1 MIFKID
7 SSLNNVKGKS
17 AKELADLI
25 LHISNAQ
32 HNISCNPDM
41 WKWVNEHLLVNEYLS
56 NWDVQLIKSNKQLR
70 DITYVKSRYLSTVTI
85 GLQAGMFTPAEAD
98 KLISHPSL
106 VIVENEQNDW
116 AVIRTWID
124 LLKNDRNYKD
134 VNTIVCKRKDANEF
148 RAYNAGSSG
157 QIVNTVTQRQTI
169 YGRKATPYKVTILI
183 DSDKCD
189 AVADFSNEKKK
200 IIQAMAKAGIE
211 GHILHK
217 REMEN
222 YFTEANYRAAG
233 IIVPSKAVPVY
244 TDEEWDFI
252 DIENASFTN
261 YKKKQLP
268 MVAQYLDKL
277 SLLSRVDVRKVT
289 YNGEIMNEIQ
299 MIILKFAKLC

>member
-7 SSLNNVKGKS
+7 SSLKNAEGKS

-32 HNISCNPDM
+32 HNIVCEPDM
-41 WKWVNEHLLVNEYLS
+41 WKWMTEHLLINEYLS
-56 NWDVQLIKSNKQLR
+56 NWDIQLINGNKQLR
-70 DITYVKSRYLSTVTI
+70 DITHAKSRYLSTVTL
-85 GLQAGMFTPAEAD
+85 GMEAGMFSPAEAD
-98 KLISHPSL
+98 KLVSQPSL

-116 AVIRTWID
+116 EVIRKWID
-124 LLKNDRNYKD
+124 LLKNDRTYKD
-134 VNTIVCKRKDANEF
+134 VNTIVCKRKDANDF

-157 QIVNTVTQRQTI
+157 QIANSIAQRHTI
-169 YGRKATPYKVTILI
+169 YGSTIPYKVTTLI
-183 DSDKCD
+183 DSDKGD
-189 AVADFSNEKKK
+189 ADDDFKDEK
-200 IIQAMAKAGIE
+200 IIKAMEEAGIE

-233 IIVPSKAVPVY
+233 IIAPGVPVPVY

-268 MVAQYLDKL
+268 TLVQYLDKP

-289 YNGEIMNEIQ
+289 YNGEVINEIQ

>member
-7 SSLNNVKGKS
+7 SSLKNAEGKS
-17 AKELADLI
+17 VKELADLI

-32 HNISCNPDM
+32 HNIVCEPDM
-41 WKWVNEHLLVNEYLS
+41 WKWMTEHLLINEYLS
-56 NWDVQLIKSNKQLR
+56 NWDIQLINGNKQLR
-70 DITYVKSRYLSTVTI
+70 DITHAKSRYLSTVTI
-85 GLQAGMFTPAEAD
+85 GMEAGMFSPAEAD
-98 KLISHPSL
+98 KLVSQPSL

-116 AVIRTWID
+116 AVIQKWID
-124 LLKNDRNYKD
+124 LLKNDRTYKD
-134 VNTIVCKRKDANEF
+134 VNTIVCKRKDANDF

-157 QIVNTVTQRQTI
+157 QIANSIAQRHAI
-169 YGRKATPYKVTILI
+169 YGSTIPYKVTTLI
-183 DSDKCD
+183 DSDKRD
-189 AVADFSNEKKK
+189 ADDDFKDEK
-200 IIQAMAKAGIE
+200 IIKAMEEAGIE

-233 IIVPSKAVPVY
+233 IIAPGVPVPVY

-268 MVAQYLDKL
+268 TLVQYLDKP

-289 YNGEIMNEIQ
+289 YNGEVINEIQ

>member
-1 MIFKID
+1 
-7 SSLNNVKGKS
+7 
-17 AKELADLI
+17 
-25 LHISNAQ
+25 
-32 HNISCNPDM
+32 
-41 WKWVNEHLLVNEYLS
+41 
-56 NWDVQLIKSNKQLR
+56 
-70 DITYVKSRYLSTVTI
+70 
-85 GLQAGMFTPAEAD
+85 MFSPAEAD
-98 KLISHPSL
+98 KLVSQPSL

-116 AVIRTWID
+116 AVIRKWID
-124 LLKNDRNYKD
+124 LLKNDRTYKD
-134 VNTIVCKRKDANEF
+134 VNTIVCKRKDANDF

-157 QIVNTVTQRQTI
+157 QIANSIAQRHAI
-169 YGRKATPYKVTILI
+169 YGSTIPYKVTTLI
-183 DSDKCD
+183 DSDKRD
-189 AVADFSNEKKK
+189 ADDDFKDEK
-200 IIQAMAKAGIE
+200 IIQAMEEAGIE

-233 IIVPSKAVPVY
+233 IIAPGVPVPVY

-268 MVAQYLDKL
+268 TLVQYLDKP

-289 YNGEIMNEIQ
+289 YNGEVINEIQ

>member
-7 SSLNNVKGKS
+7 SSLKNAEGKS

-32 HNISCNPDM
+32 HNIVCEPDM
-41 WKWVNEHLLVNEYLS
+41 WKWMTEHLLINEYLS
-56 NWDVQLIKSNKQLR
+56 NWDIQLINGNKQLR
-70 DITYVKSRYLSTVTI
+70 DITHAKSRYLSTVTI
-85 GLQAGMFTPAEAD
+85 GMEAGMFSPAEAD
-98 KLISHPSL
+98 KLVSQPSL

-116 AVIRTWID
+116 AVIRKWID
-124 LLKNDRNYKD
+124 LLKNDRTYKD
-134 VNTIVCKRKDANEF
+134 VNTIVCKRKDANDF

-157 QIVNTVTQRQTI
+157 QIANSIAQRHAI
-169 YGRKATPYKVTILI
+169 YGSTIPYKVTTLI
-183 DSDKCD
+183 DSDKRD
-189 AVADFSNEKKK
+189 ADDDFKDEK
-200 IIQAMAKAGIE
+200 IIKAMEEAGIE

-233 IIVPSKAVPVY
+233 IIAPGVPVPVY

-268 MVAQYLDKL
+268 TLVQYLDKP

-289 YNGEIMNEIQ
+289 YNGEVINEIQ

>member
-7 SSLNNVKGKS
+7 SSLKNAEGKS

-32 HNISCNPDM
+32 HNIVCEPDM
-41 WKWVNEHLLVNEYLS
+41 WKWMTEHLLNIEYLAK
-56 NWDVQLIKSNKQLR
+56 WDIQLINSNRQLR
-70 DITYVKSRYLSTVTI
+70 DITHTKSKYLSTVTI
-85 GLQAGMFTPAEAD
+85 GREAGMFSPAEAD
-98 KLISHPSL
+98 KLVTQPSL

-116 AVIRTWID
+116 AVIRKWID
-124 LLKNDRNYKD
+124 LLKNDRTYKD
-134 VNTIVCKRKDANEF
+134 VNTIVCKRKDANDF

-157 QIVNTVTQRQTI
+157 QIINSIAQRQAI
-169 YGRKATPYKVTILI
+169 YGSTIRYKVTTLI
-183 DSDKCD
+183 DSDKGN
-189 AVADFSNEKKK
+189 ADDDLKDEKKN
-200 IIQAMAKAGIE
+200 IIQAMAEAGIE

-233 IIVPSKAVPVY
+233 IIAPGVPVPVF

-261 YKKKQLP
+261 YKKRQLP
-268 MVAQYLDKL
+268 TVAQYLDKR
-277 SLLSRVDVRKVT
+277 SLLNRVDVRKVT
-289 YNGEIMNEIQ
+289 YNDEVMNEIQ

>member
-7 SSLNNVKGKS
+7 SSLKNAEGKS

-25 LHISNAQ
+25 LHISNAH
-32 HNISCNPDM
+32 HNIVCEPDM
-41 WKWVNEHLLVNEYLS
+41 WKWMTEHLLINEYLS
-56 NWDVQLIKSNKQLR
+56 NWDIQLINGNKQLR
-70 DITYVKSRYLSTVTI
+70 DITHAKSRYLSTVTI
-85 GLQAGMFTPAEAD
+85 GMEAGMFSPAEAD
-98 KLISHPSL
+98 KLVSQPSL

-116 AVIRTWID
+116 AVIQKWID
-124 LLKNDRNYKD
+124 LLKNDRTYKD
-134 VNTIVCKRKDANEF
+134 VNTIVCKRKDANDF

-157 QIVNTVTQRQTI
+157 QIANSIAQRHAI
-169 YGRKATPYKVTILI
+169 YGSTIPYKVTTLI
-183 DSDKCD
+183 DSDKRD
-189 AVADFSNEKKK
+189 ADDDFKDEK
-200 IIQAMAKAGIE
+200 IIQAMEEAGIE

-233 IIVPSKAVPVY
+233 IIAPGVPVPVY

-268 MVAQYLDKL
+268 TLARYLDKP

-289 YNGEIMNEIQ
+289 YNGEVMNEIQ

>member
-7 SSLNNVKGKS
+7 SSLKNAEGKS

-32 HNISCNPDM
+32 HNIVCEPDM
-41 WKWVNEHLLVNEYLS
+41 WKWMTEHLLINEYLS
-56 NWDVQLIKSNKQLR
+56 NWDIQLINGNKQLR
-70 DITYVKSRYLSTVTI
+70 DITHAKSRYLSTVTI
-85 GLQAGMFTPAEAD
+85 GMEAGMFSPAEAD
-98 KLISHPSL
+98 KLVSQPSL

-116 AVIRTWID
+116 EVIRKWID
-124 LLKNDRNYKD
+124 LLKNDRTYKD
-134 VNTIVCKRKDANEF
+134 VNTIVCKRKDANDF

-157 QIVNTVTQRQTI
+157 QIANSIAQRHTI
-169 YGRKATPYKVTILI
+169 YGSTIPYKVTTLI
-183 DSDKCD
+183 DSDKGD
-189 AVADFSNEKKK
+189 ADDDFKDEK
-200 IIQAMAKAGIE
+200 IIKAMEEAGIE

-233 IIVPSKAVPVY
+233 IIAPGVPVPVY

-268 MVAQYLDKL
+268 TLVQYLDKP

-289 YNGEIMNEIQ
+289 YNDEVMNEIQ

>member
-7 SSLNNVKGKS
+7 SSLKNAEGKS

-32 HNISCNPDM
+32 HNIVCEPDM
-41 WKWVNEHLLVNEYLS
+41 WKWMTEHLLINEYLS
-56 NWDVQLIKSNKQLR
+56 NWDIQLINGNKQLR
-70 DITYVKSRYLSTVTI
+70 DITHAKSRYLSTVTI
-85 GLQAGMFTPAEAD
+85 GMEAGMFSPAEAD
-98 KLISHPSL
+98 KLVSQPSL

-116 AVIRTWID
+116 KVIQKWID
-124 LLKNDRNYKD
+124 LLKNDRTYKD
-134 VNTIVCKRKDANEF
+134 VNTIVCKRKDANDF

-157 QIVNTVTQRQTI
+157 QIANSIAQRQAI
-169 YGRKATPYKVTILI
+169 YGSTIPYKVTTLI
-183 DSDKCD
+183 DSDKRD
-189 AVADFSNEKKK
+189 ADDDFKDEK
-200 IIQAMAKAGIE
+200 IIKAMEEAGIE

-233 IIVPSKAVPVY
+233 IIAPGVPVPVF

-268 MVAQYLDKL
+268 TLVQYLDKP

-289 YNGEIMNEIQ
+289 YNGEVINEIQ

>member
-7 SSLNNVKGKS
+7 SSLKNAEGKS

-32 HNISCNPDM
+32 HNIVCEPDM
-41 WKWVNEHLLVNEYLS
+41 WKWMTEHLLINEYLS
-56 NWDVQLIKSNKQLR
+56 NWDIQLINGNKQLR
-70 DITYVKSRYLSTVTI
+70 DITHAKSRYLSTVTI
-85 GLQAGMFTPAEAD
+85 GREAGMFSPSEAD
-98 KLISHPSL
+98 KLVSLPSL

-116 AVIRTWID
+116 AVIQIWID
-124 LLKNDRNYKD
+124 LLKNDRTYKD
-134 VNTIVCKRKDANEF
+134 VNTIVCKRKDANDF
-148 RAYNAGSSG
+148 RAYNAGTSG
-157 QIVNTVTQRQTI
+157 QIINTIAQRQAI
-169 YGRKATPYKVTILI
+169 YGSTIPYKVTTLI
-183 DSDKCD
+183 DSDKGD
-189 AVADFSNEKKK
+189 AAAVFSKEKKK
-200 IIQAMAKAGIE
+200 IIQAMAEAGIE

-233 IIVPSKAVPVY
+233 IIAPGVTVPVY

-268 MVAQYLDKL
+268 TLARYLDKP

-289 YNGEIMNEIQ
+289 YNDEVMNEIQ

>member
-7 SSLNNVKGKS
+7 SSIKNATGKS

-32 HNISCNPDM
+32 HNIACDPDM
-41 WKWVNEHLLVNEYLS
+41 WKWMTEHLLINEYLS
-56 NWDVQLIKSNKQLR
+56 NWDILLVNSNKQLR
-70 DITYVKSRYLSTVTI
+70 DITHAKSRYLSTVTI
-85 GLQAGMFTPAEAD
+85 GNEAGMFSPTEAD
-98 KLISHPSL
+98 TLVSQPSL

-124 LLKNDRNYKD
+124 LLKNDRTYKD
-134 VNTIVCKRKDANEF
+134 VNTIVCKRKDANDF
-148 RAYNAGSSG
+148 RAYNAGTSG
-157 QIVNTVTQRQTI
+157 QIINSIAQRLAI
-169 YGRKATPYKVTILI
+169 YGSATPYKVTTLI
-183 DSDKCD
+183 DSDKGN
-189 AVADFSNEKKK
+189 AAADFSNEKKK
-200 IIQAMAKAGIE
+200 IIQAMEDAGIE

-233 IIVPSKAVPVY
+233 IIAPGESVPVY

-261 YKKKQLP
+261 YKKRQLP
-268 MVAQYLDKL
+268 TVAKYLDKP

-289 YNGEIMNEIQ
+289 YNGEVMNEIQ

>member
-7 SSLNNVKGKS
+7 SSLKNAEGKS

-32 HNISCNPDM
+32 HNIVCEPDM
-41 WKWVNEHLLVNEYLS
+41 WKWMTEHLLINEYLS
-56 NWDVQLIKSNKQLR
+56 NWDIQLINGNKQLR
-70 DITYVKSRYLSTVTI
+70 DITHAKSRYLSTVTI
-85 GLQAGMFTPAEAD
+85 GMEAGMFSPVEAD
-98 KLISHPSL
+98 KLVSQPSL

-116 AVIRTWID
+116 EVIRKWID
-124 LLKNDRNYKD
+124 LLKNDRTYKD
-134 VNTIVCKRKDANEF
+134 VNTIVCKRKDANDF

-157 QIVNTVTQRQTI
+157 QIANSIAQRHTI
-169 YGRKATPYKVTILI
+169 YGSTIPYKVTTLI
-183 DSDKCD
+183 DSDKGD
-189 AVADFSNEKKK
+189 ADDDFKDEK
-200 IIQAMAKAGIE
+200 IIKAMEEAGIE

-233 IIVPSKAVPVY
+233 IIAPGVPVPVY

-268 MVAQYLDKL
+268 TLVQYLDKP

-289 YNGEIMNEIQ
+289 YNGEVINEIQ

>member
-7 SSLNNVKGKS
+7 SSLKNAEGKS

-32 HNISCNPDM
+32 HNIVCEPDM
-41 WKWVNEHLLVNEYLS
+41 WKWMTEHLLINEYLS
-56 NWDVQLIKSNKQLR
+56 NWDIQLINGNKQLR
-70 DITYVKSRYLSTVTI
+70 DITHAKSRYLSTVTI
-85 GLQAGMFTPAEAD
+85 GMEAGMFSPAEAD
-98 KLISHPSL
+98 KLVSQPSL

-116 AVIRTWID
+116 AVIQKWID
-124 LLKNDRNYKD
+124 LLKNDRTYKD
-134 VNTIVCKRKDANEF
+134 VNTIVCKRKDAKDF

-157 QIVNTVTQRQTI
+157 QIANSIAQRQAI
-169 YGRKATPYKVTILI
+169 YGSTIPYKVTTLI
-183 DSDKCD
+183 DSDKRD
-189 AVADFSNEKKK
+189 ADDDFKDEK
-200 IIQAMAKAGIE
+200 IIKAMEEAGIE

-233 IIVPSKAVPVY
+233 IIAPGVPVPVF

-268 MVAQYLDKL
+268 TLVQYLDKP

-289 YNGEIMNEIQ
+289 YNGEVINEI
-299 MIILKFAKLC
+299 LAHDNF

>member
-7 SSLNNVKGKS
+7 SSLKNAEGKS

-32 HNISCNPDM
+32 HNIVCEPDM
-41 WKWVNEHLLVNEYLS
+41 WKWMTEHLLINEYLS
-56 NWDVQLIKSNKQLR
+56 NWDIQLINGNKQLR
-70 DITYVKSRYLSTVTI
+70 DITHAKSRYLSTVTI
-85 GLQAGMFTPAEAD
+85 GMEAGMFSPAEAD
-98 KLISHPSL
+98 KLVSQPSL

-116 AVIRTWID
+116 AVIQKWID
-124 LLKNDRNYKD
+124 LLKNDRTYKD
-134 VNTIVCKRKDANEF
+134 VNTIVCKRKDAKDF

-157 QIVNTVTQRQTI
+157 QIANSIAQRQAI
-169 YGRKATPYKVTILI
+169 YGSTIPYKVTTLI
-183 DSDKCD
+183 DSDKRD
-189 AVADFSNEKKK
+189 ADDDFKDEK
-200 IIQAMAKAGIE
+200 IIKAMEEAGIE

-233 IIVPSKAVPVY
+233 IIAPGVPVPVF

-268 MVAQYLDKL
+268 TLVQYLDKP

-289 YNGEIMNEIQ
+289 YNGEVINEIQ

>member
-7 SSLNNVKGKS
+7 SSLKNAEGKS

-32 HNISCNPDM
+32 HNIVCEPDM
-41 WKWVNEHLLVNEYLS
+41 WKWMTEHLLINEYLS
-56 NWDVQLIKSNKQLR
+56 NWDIQLINGNKQLR
-70 DITYVKSRYLSTVTI
+70 DITHAKSRYLSTVTI
-85 GLQAGMFTPAEAD
+85 GREAGMFSPAEAD
-98 KLISHPSL
+98 KLVSQPSL

-116 AVIRTWID
+116 AVIQIWID
-124 LLKNDRNYKD
+124 LLKNDRTYKD
-134 VNTIVCKRKDANEF
+134 VNTIVCKRKDANDF
-148 RAYNAGSSG
+148 RAYNAGTSG
-157 QIVNTVTQRQTI
+157 QIINTIAQRQAI
-169 YGRKATPYKVTILI
+169 YGSTIPYKVTTLI
-183 DSDKCD
+183 DSDKGD
-189 AVADFSNEKKK
+189 AAAVFSKEKKK
-200 IIQAMAKAGIE
+200 IIQAMAEAGIE

-233 IIVPSKAVPVY
+233 IIAPGVTVPVY

-268 MVAQYLDKL
+268 TLARYLDKP

-289 YNGEIMNEIQ
+289 YNDEVMNEIQ

>member
-1 MIFKID
+1 
-7 SSLNNVKGKS
+7 
-17 AKELADLI
+17 
-25 LHISNAQ
+25 
-32 HNISCNPDM
+32 M
-41 WKWVNEHLLVNEYLS
+41 WKWMTEHLLINEYLS
-56 NWDVQLIKSNKQLR
+56 NWDIQLINGNKQLR
-70 DITYVKSRYLSTVTI
+70 DITHAKSRYLSTVTI
-85 GLQAGMFTPAEAD
+85 GMEAGMFSPAEAD
-98 KLISHPSL
+98 KLVSQPSL

-116 AVIRTWID
+116 AVIQKWID
-124 LLKNDRNYKD
+124 LLKNDRTYKD
-134 VNTIVCKRKDANEF
+134 VNTIVCKRKDANDF

-157 QIVNTVTQRQTI
+157 QIANSIAQRHTI
-169 YGRKATPYKVTILI
+169 YGSTIPYKVTTLI
-183 DSDKCD
+183 DSDKGD
-189 AVADFSNEKKK
+189 AAADFSNEKKK

-233 IIVPSKAVPVY
+233 IIAPGVPVPVY

-268 MVAQYLDKL
+268 TLVQYLDKP

-289 YNGEIMNEIQ
+289 YNGEVINEI
-299 MIILKFAKLC
+299 

>member
-1 MIFKID
+1 MIFRID
-7 SSLNNVKGKS
+7 SSLKNAEGKS

-32 HNISCNPDM
+32 HNILCDSDM
-41 WKWVNEHLLVNEYLS
+41 WQWMTEHLLINENLS
-56 NWDVQLIKSNKQLR
+56 NWDIQLIHGNKQLR
-70 DITYVKSRYLSTVTI
+70 DITHAKSRYLSTVTI
-85 GLQAGMFTPAEAD
+85 GREAGMFSPAEAD
-98 KLISHPSL
+98 KLVSQPSL

-116 AVIRTWID
+116 AVIRKWID
-124 LLKNDRNYKD
+124 LLKNDRTYKD
-134 VNTIVCKRKDANEF
+134 VNTIVCKRKDAKDF
-148 RAYNAGSSG
+148 RAYNAGTSG
-157 QIVNTVTQRQTI
+157 QIINSIAQRQAI
-169 YGRKATPYKVTILI
+169 YGSTVPYKVTTLI
-183 DSDKCD
+183 DSDKGD
-189 AVADFSNEKKK
+189 ADDDFKDEK
-200 IIQAMAKAGIE
+200 IIKAMEEAGIE

-233 IIVPSKAVPVY
+233 IIAPGVPVPVY

-268 MVAQYLDKL
+268 TLVRYLDKP

-289 YNGEIMNEIQ
+289 YNDEVMNEIQ

>member
-7 SSLNNVKGKS
+7 SSLKNAEGKS
-17 AKELADLI
+17 VKELADLI

-32 HNISCNPDM
+32 HNIVCEPDM
-41 WKWVNEHLLVNEYLS
+41 WKWMTEHLLINEYLS
-56 NWDVQLIKSNKQLR
+56 NWDIQLINGNKQLR
-70 DITYVKSRYLSTVTI
+70 DITHAKSRYLSTVTI
-85 GLQAGMFTPAEAD
+85 GREAGMFSPAEAD
-98 KLISHPSL
+98 KLVSQPSL

-116 AVIRTWID
+116 AVIQKWID
-124 LLKNDRNYKD
+124 LLKNDRTYKD
-134 VNTIVCKRKDANEF
+134 VNTIVCKRKDANDF

-157 QIVNTVTQRQTI
+157 QIANSIAQRHTI
-169 YGRKATPYKVTILI
+169 YGSTIPYKVTTLI
-183 DSDKCD
+183 DSDKGD
-189 AVADFSNEKKK
+189 AAADFSNEKKK

-233 IIVPSKAVPVY
+233 IIAPGVPVPVY

-268 MVAQYLDKL
+268 TLVQYLDKP

-289 YNGEIMNEIQ
+289 YNGEVINEIQ

>member
-7 SSLNNVKGKS
+7 SSLKNAEGKS

-32 HNISCNPDM
+32 HNIVCEPDM
-41 WKWVNEHLLVNEYLS
+41 WKWMTEHLLINEYLS
-56 NWDVQLIKSNKQLR
+56 NWDIQLINGNKQLR
-70 DITYVKSRYLSTVTI
+70 DITHAKSRYLSTVTI
-85 GLQAGMFTPAEAD
+85 GMEAGMFSPAEAD
-98 KLISHPSL
+98 KLVSQPSL

-116 AVIRTWID
+116 EVIRKWID
-124 LLKNDRNYKD
+124 LLKNDRTYKD
-134 VNTIVCKRKDANEF
+134 VNTIVCKRKDANDF

-157 QIVNTVTQRQTI
+157 QIANSIAQRHTI
-169 YGRKATPYKVTILI
+169 YGSTIPYKVTTLI
-183 DSDKCD
+183 DSDKGD
-189 AVADFSNEKKK
+189 ADDDFKDEK
-200 IIQAMAKAGIE
+200 IIKAMEEAGIE

-233 IIVPSKAVPVY
+233 IIAPGVPVPVY

-268 MVAQYLDKL
+268 TLVQYLDKP

-289 YNGEIMNEIQ
+289 YNGEVINEIQ

>member
-7 SSLNNVKGKS
+7 SSLKNAEGKS
-17 AKELADLI
+17 VKELADLI

-32 HNISCNPDM
+32 HNIVCEPDM
-41 WKWVNEHLLVNEYLS
+41 WKWMTEHLLINEYLS
-56 NWDVQLIKSNKQLR
+56 NWDIQLINGNKQLR
-70 DITYVKSRYLSTVTI
+70 DITHAKSRYLSTVTI
-85 GLQAGMFTPAEAD
+85 GMEAGMFSPAEAD
-98 KLISHPSL
+98 KLVSQPSL

-116 AVIRTWID
+116 EVIRKWID
-124 LLKNDRNYKD
+124 LLKNDRTYKD
-134 VNTIVCKRKDANEF
+134 VNTIVCKRKDANDF

-157 QIVNTVTQRQTI
+157 QIANSIAQRHAI
-169 YGRKATPYKVTILI
+169 YGSTIPYKVTTLI
-183 DSDKCD
+183 DSDKRD
-189 AVADFSNEKKK
+189 ADDDFKDEK
-200 IIQAMAKAGIE
+200 IIKAMEEAGIE

-233 IIVPSKAVPVY
+233 IIAPGVPVPVY

-268 MVAQYLDKL
+268 TLVQYLDKP

-289 YNGEIMNEIQ
+289 YNGEVINEIQ

>member
-7 SSLNNVKGKS
+7 SSLKNVAGKS

-32 HNISCNPDM
+32 HNISCEPDL
-41 WKWVNEHLLVNEYLS
+41 WKWVNEHLFVNEYLS
-56 NWDVQLIKSNKQLR
+56 NWDIQLIIGNKQLR
-70 DITYVKSRYLSTVTI
+70 DITHAQSRYLSTVTV
-85 GLQAGMFTPAEAD
+85 GTAAGMFNLAEAD
-98 KLISHPSL
+98 KLVNQPSL

-124 LLKNDRNYKD
+124 LLKNDRTYKD
-134 VNTIVCKRKDANEF
+134 VNTIVCKRKDADDF
-148 RAYNAGSSG
+148 RAYNAGTSG
-157 QIVNTVTQRQTI
+157 QIVNSIAQRQVI
-169 YGRKATPYKVTILI
+169 YGSATPYKVTTLI
-183 DSDKCD
+183 DSDKCN
-189 AVADFSNEKKK
+189 AAADLSNEKKK
-200 IIQAMAKAGIE
+200 IIQAMQAAGIE

-233 IIVPSKAVPVY
+233 IIAPGETIPAY
-244 TDEEWDFI
+244 TDEVWDFI
-252 DIENASFTN
+252 DIENAPFTN

-268 MVAQYLDKL
+268 VVAQYLDKP

-289 YNGEIMNEIQ
+289 YNGEVMNEIQ

>member
-7 SSLNNVKGKS
+7 SSLKNAEGKS

-25 LHISNAQ
+25 LHISNAH
-32 HNISCNPDM
+32 HNIVCEPDM
-41 WKWVNEHLLVNEYLS
+41 WKWMTEHLLINEYLS
-56 NWDVQLIKSNKQLR
+56 NWDIQLINGNKQLR
-70 DITYVKSRYLSTVTI
+70 DITHAKSRYLSTVTI
-85 GLQAGMFTPAEAD
+85 GREAGMFSPAEAD
-98 KLISHPSL
+98 KLVSHPSL

-116 AVIRTWID
+116 AVIRKWID
-124 LLKNDRNYKD
+124 LLKNDRTYKD
-134 VNTIVCKRKDANEF
+134 VNTIVCKRKDANDF

-157 QIVNTVTQRQTI
+157 QIANSIAQRHAI
-169 YGRKATPYKVTILI
+169 YGSTIPYKVTTLI
-183 DSDKCD
+183 DSDKRD
-189 AVADFSNEKKK
+189 ADDDFKDEK
-200 IIQAMAKAGIE
+200 IIKAMEEAGIE

-233 IIVPSKAVPVY
+233 IIAPGVPVPVY

-268 MVAQYLDKL
+268 TLVQYLDKP

-289 YNGEIMNEIQ
+289 YNGEVINEIQ

>member
-7 SSLNNVKGKS
+7 SSLKNAEGKS
-17 AKELADLI
+17 VKELADLI

-32 HNISCNPDM
+32 HNIVCEPDM
-41 WKWVNEHLLVNEYLS
+41 WKWMTEHLLINEYLS
-56 NWDVQLIKSNKQLR
+56 NWDIQLINGNKQLR
-70 DITYVKSRYLSTVTI
+70 DITHAKSRYLSTVTI
-85 GLQAGMFTPAEAD
+85 GMEAGMFSPAEAD
-98 KLISHPSL
+98 KLVSQPSL

-116 AVIRTWID
+116 AVIQKWID
-124 LLKNDRNYKD
+124 LLKNDRTYKD
-134 VNTIVCKRKDANEF
+134 VNTIVCKRKDANDF

-157 QIVNTVTQRQTI
+157 QIANSIAQRHAI
-169 YGRKATPYKVTILI
+169 YGSTIPYKVTTLI
-183 DSDKCD
+183 DSDKRD
-189 AVADFSNEKKK
+189 ADDDFKDEK
-200 IIQAMAKAGIE
+200 IIQAMEEAGIE

-233 IIVPSKAVPVY
+233 IIAPGVPVPVY

-268 MVAQYLDKL
+268 TLARYLDKP

-289 YNGEIMNEIQ
+289 YNGEVINEIQ

>member
-7 SSLNNVKGKS
+7 SSLKNAEGKS

-32 HNISCNPDM
+32 HNIVCEPDM
-41 WKWVNEHLLVNEYLS
+41 WKWMTEHLLINEYLS
-56 NWDVQLIKSNKQLR
+56 NWDIQLINGNKQLR
-70 DITYVKSRYLSTVTI
+70 DITHAKSRYLSTVTI
-85 GLQAGMFTPAEAD
+85 GMEAGMFSPAEAD
-98 KLISHPSL
+98 KLVSQPSL

-116 AVIRTWID
+116 KVIQKWID
-124 LLKNDRNYKD
+124 LLKNDRTYKD
-134 VNTIVCKRKDANEF
+134 VNTIVCKRKDAKDF

-157 QIVNTVTQRQTI
+157 QIANSIAQRHAI
-169 YGRKATPYKVTILI
+169 YGSTIPYKVTTLI
-183 DSDKCD
+183 DSDKRD
-189 AVADFSNEKKK
+189 ADDDFKDEK
-200 IIQAMAKAGIE
+200 IIKAMEEAGIE

-233 IIVPSKAVPVY
+233 IIAPGVPVPVY

-268 MVAQYLDKL
+268 TLVQYLDKP

-289 YNGEIMNEIQ
+289 YNGEVINEI
-299 MIILKFAKLC
+299 LAHDNF

>member
-7 SSLNNVKGKS
+7 SSLKNAEGKS

-25 LHISNAQ
+25 LHISNAH
-32 HNISCNPDM
+32 HNIVCEPDM
-41 WKWVNEHLLVNEYLS
+41 WKWMTEHLLINEYLS
-56 NWDVQLIKSNKQLR
+56 NWDIQLINGNKQLR
-70 DITYVKSRYLSTVTI
+70 DITHAKSRYLSTVTI
-85 GLQAGMFTPAEAD
+85 GREAGMFSPAEAD
-98 KLISHPSL
+98 KLVSHPSL

-116 AVIRTWID
+116 AVIRKWID
-124 LLKNDRNYKD
+124 LLKNDRTYKD
-134 VNTIVCKRKDANEF
+134 VNTIVCKRKDANDF

-157 QIVNTVTQRQTI
+157 QIANSIAQRHAI
-169 YGRKATPYKVTILI
+169 YGSTIPYKVTTLI
-183 DSDKCD
+183 DSDKRD
-189 AVADFSNEKKK
+189 ADDDFKDEK
-200 IIQAMAKAGIE
+200 IIKAMAEAGIE

-233 IIVPSKAVPVY
+233 IIAPGVPVPVY

-268 MVAQYLDKL
+268 ALVQYLDKP

-289 YNGEIMNEIQ
+289 YNGEVINEIQ